1 MTRDVRRDRRALVRV
16 DSRRLDEGSAGI
28 LARGRGAVLTFHAR
42 EVKSAKRQ
50 LERLARHLG
59 SSQRAVLETLLAK
72 AERQAI
78 AKMPQAVE
86 RGYIKER

>member
-1 MTRDVRRDRRALVRV
+1 MVTSAERQAAFRQRHLTEGNAE
-16 DSRRLDEGSAGI
+16 RLNII
-28 LARGRGAVLTFHAR
+28 LGV
-42 EVKSAKRQ
+42 SAKRQ

-59 SSQRAVLETLLAK
+59 SAQRAVLETLLAK

-86 RGYIKER
+86 REYYKER